1 MYIQKYKCRGIE
13 YLRVMETVRVPGQ
26 KHPKQK
32 IIKNY
37 GNLEK
42 ALKANPNIIE
52 ELEEK
57 VRIYNENKLI
67 KKIDKTTDE
76 LIKITNLKDI
86 KKGKT
91 GEVNYG
97 VDIYKY
103 LWKELKLDKFL
114 KNILSNTRIKYP
126 LEEIM
131 QIHVIDR
138 LLNQNSNIKKYEN
151 NKMYTLQSFYKSL
164 SKISTLKEEI
174 QLHLH
179 KEILN
184 IKNRELSVCF
194 YDVTTY
200 YFESQKSNEI
210 LNFGY
215 SKDNK
220 LNQVQVVMGLLI
232 DNDGIPISYELFS
245 GNTNEFSTL
254 EPILLNLKEKYNVKN
269 IVITADRGLNSKSNL
284 LKIKE
289 MGFDYVMAYK
299 IKSANKQ
306 LEEKIFNEKGYKK
319 ITDNYL
325 VKEESIKQEIKVD
338 NKKYTL
344 EDKLV
349 ITYSEKRA
357 QKDKKDRERLIQ
369 KAIKLQEKASSVKS
383 ELKKGGKKYLSIN
396 IDDKDIALNED
407 SIKKDAKYDGFYA
420 IITSKK
426 DLNNEDILDTYSRL
440 WKIEE
445 SFRVLKTN
453 LKTRP
458 TFVYSESSIRGHFLV
473 CFIAL
478 VIERVLEYKLKT
490 NGVNYSTKL
499 IQDTI
504 RKAVFWKIK
513 IDEIEYMVKT
523 TPTKE
528 LEEILKTLNLKD
540 IEDFKKVDKR
550 IKSYLQ
556 YI

>member
-1 MYIQKYKCRGIE
+1 M
-13 YLRVMETVRVPGQ
+13 
-26 KHPKQK
+26 K

-42 ALKANPNIIE
+42 VLKANPNIIE

-67 KKIDKTTDE
+67 KKIDKTTEE

-138 LLNQNSNIKKYEN
+138 LLNQNSNIKKYKN

-164 SKISTLKEEI
+164 SKIYTLKEEI

-232 DNDGIPISYELFS
+232 DNDGIPISYELFF

-254 EPILLNLKEKYNVKN
+254 
-269 IVITADRGLNSKSNL
+269 

-289 MGFDYVMAYK
+289 MSFDYVMAYK

-319 ITDNYL
+319 IIDNYL

-369 KAIKLQEKASSVKS
+369 KAIKLQEKVSSVKS
-383 ELKKGGKKYLSIN
+383 ELKKGTKKYLSIN
-396 IDDKDIALNED
+396 IDDKDIALNEE
-407 SIKKDAKYDGFYA
+407 SIKKDAKYDGYYA

-445 SFRVLKTN
+445 SFRVLKTD

-458 TFVYSESSIRGHFLV
+458 TL
-473 CFIAL
+473 C
-478 VIERVLEYKLKT
+478 
-490 NGVNYSTKL
+490 
-499 IQDTI
+499 I
-504 RKAVFWKIK
+504 RKV
-513 IDEIEYMVKT
+513 
-523 TPTKE
+523 
-528 LEEILKTLNLKD
+528 
-540 IEDFKKVDKR
+540 
-550 IKSYLQ
+550 Q
-556 YI
+556 